1 MKPASGRRIAVWRVA
16 AAIGILAGLAFFTIL
31 FAPIYFHNLL
41 LQNFVA
47 GVANNAQNQSQ
58 ADAVLRNSVLERA
71 RQLEL
76 PVQPENVQIYRSSE
90 GVRIDVRYFVRVSFP
105 GYTVDLHFSGNR

>member
-1 MKPASGRRIAVWRVA
+1 MNPAGGQGVAVWRVI
-16 AAIGILAGLAFFTIL
+16 AAIAILAGLAFFTIL
-31 FAPIYFHNLL
+31 FAPIYFHNLQ
-41 LQNFVA
+41 LQNFVS

-58 ADAVLRNSVLERA
+58 PDTVLRSLVLERA

-76 PVQPENVQIYRSSE
+76 PVQADNVQIYRSSE
-90 GVRIDVRYFVRVSFP
+90 GIRIDVRYFVRVSFP